1 MASFMGTGISEEE
14 LLRQQREAER
24 LAREQAA
31 AAEREAAEQTAKAQE
46 EAQAATQA
54 AQEQAE
60 ATAEAAQE
68 AAQPVSSV
76 SPDILAHAMQQVGNP
91 IQEQKS
97 AFEDISYEADFVKPG
112 TMSATAGG
120 VYKVDPVTGKA
131 GFDFSDLHGKDEQ
144 WLLKNRSS
152 VAGNPQMLR
161 AYDDYIDQRR
171 SDGLVNSQ
179 NMGFLSGI
187 GLMDVNGADIDIGAA
202 SPQMV
207 VQGIGGIADT
217 AKRKEAAKAFTA
229 LTQTPGS
236 RFYGFNVDEDALGTY
251 RDSASMTQAAYN
263 EAVKAY
269 KSKFWASSGHEEQ
282 NNLLY
287 RSEYQRIQNNPN
299 YDEYAKRLLTQT
311 LNEIYTGITQGEVPD
326 VNTPQSENDKIIA
339 ENAAMEMDIA
349 QGEKPDL
356 KAAMEAIPDT
366 PQEVAERLAQ
376 MEAPARMEEIPSEP
390 KQPERTP
397 AAQSSGAAQEIFMQ
411 EALKG
416 VPAVTAPQGEKQGV
430 DSSAAYDIFA
440 DRATAGL
447 EIPGA
452 AQMQEEAPLKIE
464 NMADAYDAYK
474 MGKSYLLGEEDRKYL
489 EELLNDPGVKRLNG
503 QLDADAMKALNVG
516 NESPEYLMTRNLS
529 ALGTT
534 VYNAWQDIHSDDF
547 PPELRTNAEMIVM
560 ETVRDAGKA
569 VERGMVV
576 SDHGK
581 NQIET
586 YLDTVEGARDG
597 INTIYADWQS
607 LTQNKLDLDADLAAV
622 NEKAIENAK
631 IAVREGYDS
640 PQQYALVLENSDVKP
655 AQVYEAMQAYPLY
668 EEIAYIYSDY
678 FTDGGGFDNSPI
690 KARLNAS
697 GVTNDD
703 QYRFALRD
711 GMNALYEEDVKMALT
726 LGLSIEDY
734 YASMGGMSADQLAQR
749 ANVRMQQQGA
759 SITQEERDALSVQ
772 PFGEGVGAAA
782 TVGTSAKRG
791 WDSFQLGFL
800 DTLYMGKNALA
811 VRNTAA
817 KMTGYYQGQFGIY
830 GRDYYRSD
838 MLKLADSGS
847 LDERYAQAIRDALDS
862 GEDIYSIGIDPRDM
876 GGLLSKA
883 GDIRKNIAQYDNMM
897 RTRGT
902 EGEYFWYN
910 MLASTVENGAMM
922 AASTLGGAT
931 LGSAAAGFAVGY
943 GVPNFSQRYNE
954 RLDQGY
960 KLNTASALAALD
972 TTGMIAANVG
982 TFTRGFGQL
991 TGAGSLEKAGY
1002 MAARMNNASGLAKGM
1017 AAIRTFG
1024 GAAIKNTAE
1033 EAIKDPFVEGMTQ
1046 RFIDTAFAP
1055 LYQKVD
1061 AGEDVSASDVVT
1073 SLTAALSP
1081 MNVLRAAE
1089 ETAEETVKNAPEEAL
1104 YSLIFT
1110 LAGAGGETYHS
1121 VRMARDVVSGR
1132 SGDVQG
1138 VIDAAAEDLK
1148 TPEFAEY
1155 LNEKAK
1161 QNQIDEATTVA
1172 MMTGAGDESFEGWK
1186 SEGRKYLVHE
1196 RKRVEAAMANEAA
1209 RQSYAENIEEYLE
1222 AHDESILKDLD
1233 ELLVEIKSSE
1243 TKAKEN
1249 AGAAYK
1255 ADQKAQ
1261 DHAQKWIEE
1270 CRKRGV
1276 MELAHAADNLRAH
1289 IQGDTETRKRTL
1301 DTELADI
1308 DEQIASM
1315 QESIAEADDMG
1326 DMAALDDLLAR
1337 QGELMIRRDELLEG
1351 AQNEEDFQDARG
1363 AAESALN
1370 EQDKLAAEALQQS
1383 AERERLAQ
1391 EKADMAP
1398 VYKDLRSRLIYV
1410 DDQQAANIK
1419 SATGLTIPQFNRK
1432 YGFSLTQNKAKS
1444 RNALDGSFFADLA
1457 QQAPGYIDAD
1467 TAHPEEAIVAL
1478 AERKKILSGVQAAVG
1493 SVDAEAYLTETT
1505 YGTQDP
1511 ITQKTASD
1519 LYRNTGVKLV
1529 TANLADG
1536 TRGWFDRTNGQLVL
1550 SNKLGAGEIR
1560 RAAAMHE
1567 LTHFIERSSGY
1578 EAYKQAVLE
1587 AAYAGGEGYREQMLE
1602 RDRED
1607 IREEY
1612 EAHGVTLS
1620 DSDLDAELVAAATEK
1635 VIEGSESFFE
1645 KLINGGKTSFVRR
1658 AYMKVKGFLSRLKAK
1673 KASPEAL
1680 AQYDAIQKAHDL
1692 MQKALATSPKWA
1704 EGQKGS
1710 DPTVELSE
1718 ASRDMDNRPVEQ
1730 TRMQYAFGRRQFGE
1744 SLQHADFIEDRVK
1757 EIVEGTEY
1765 ERDTN
1770 REQVRRAMN
1779 TLDRDGVEA
1788 AAVRLM
1794 SKEKAAYTADDNA
1807 LAFVT
1812 MAQATQNGDNVT
1824 AAMLAMRMLE
1834 ESSEQGRALQSLGI
1848 VNRMTPEGALG
1859 ETLRK
1864 ANEYNA
1870 KSRNIAPGLIPVGSE
1885 APKRATQTT
1894 TGGNEPTAAKSVMK
1908 AEKQPASSYAAAG
1921 GAAPDSGVSGQ
1932 LASSYAAA
1940 SGAMAGNAYLG
1951 GTRLKAKDDP
1961 SVGWTGEEAAPDGTA
1976 LQETMLD
1983 SREGWMPDEAFDGP
1997 ELAADAEGEQE
2008 RIGPPPV
2015 VDTGTVHHVPN
2026 FVQEIY
2032 NAADVVNEKLSAIEE
2047 GTNRDNPWGLP
2058 MNGAQ
2063 MELVR
2068 EYGLMG
2074 TTLPTDYAHATVK
2087 QRMLAAIISTPDN
2100 VRGERLLT
2108 LCQQLEFMKRG
2119 YAVVTEADLNFIAGQ
2134 MSEALL
2140 NGVENGSGVTRDAQ
2154 IALARTFDAQAN
2166 ITPVS
2171 LPEQFRTATFVN
2183 MLSAPSTWARNIV
2196 SNVLMNPL
2204 EAASALI
2211 ATKADEQIAKKTGE
2225 RTTDVTT
2232 AAERAASKKAFG
2244 EEVANTFEDYFITH
2258 ADTSHGRKYE
2268 FDRGGRG
2275 RTFDQNGLPEWM
2287 NNMLEAGKNV
2297 VDFAMQIGDRPF
2309 FEKCYSEEL
2318 AVLRRLAENG
2328 QHKMSEKEMKAEA
2341 NQRALE
2347 RVFQEDS
2354 KIAAWIAQGQRIPY
2368 FGTVLNMIV
2377 PFVKTPTNIAA
2388 RLMQYSPVGL
2398 AKAIFKDGVWDM
2410 QMNNA
2415 SGFDQRKFV
2424 MNLGRGLTGTGLTV
2438 AGYLLANAN
2447 ILRPGYG
2454 EEENQK
2460 RRDILKAL
2468 GEPYGTYIQI
2478 GDTKRE
2484 IEWALPGSGA
2494 LNIGVKLAQNLK
2506 AATNSEEAAS
2516 AMTLG
2521 ILSSTWDEVFNASML
2536 SAFNDAF
2543 SGYGDATE
2551 KRKKFLEA
2559 AGTSFLSRLTPS
2571 AMRSTMKATDP
2582 YIRDTSSSSP
2592 VWAALNQTLVQCW
2605 PIARQALPIKTDL
2618 TGDQQVQSGYW
2629 NPKGEHGSSVMNFV
2643 DTFLTPTATVG
2654 EKNDSALM
2662 ELLDLSYRT
2671 GKSAFLPAN
2680 LLAAN
2685 AYTLNLTK
2693 TQAKNMGYGDA
2704 AITMN
2709 LTDEEKREAN
2719 AAYGSLLFN
2728 GDGGRY
2734 YLDTKG
2740 NIQMVTG
2747 LRRIMDSPEWAAMTD
2762 EERTKR
2768 VSDEIKVAKDLI
2780 IADIARRKREE
2791 GEI

>member
-76 SPDILAHAMQQVGNP
+76 SPDILAYAMQQVGNP

-120 VYKVDPVTGKA
+120 VYKVDPMTGKA

-144 WLLKNRSS
+144 WLFKNRSS

-311 LNEIYTGITQGEVPD
+311 LNEIYTGITQGEAPD
-326 VNTPQSENDKIIA
+326 MNTPQSENDKLAA

-349 QGEKPDL
+349 QDEKSDL

-390 KQPERTP
+390 KQLERAP
-397 AAQSSGAAQEIFMQ
+397 SNGAAQEIFMQ

-416 VPAVTAPQGEKQGV
+416 APAVTATQGEKQTV

-447 EIPGA
+447 DIPGA

-464 NMADAYDAYK
+464 NMADAYDVYK

-547 PPELRTNAEMIVM
+547 PPELRTNAEMIIM

-569 VERGMVV
+569 VERGQVV

-782 TVGTSAKRG
+782 TVGTAAKRG

-811 VRNTAA
+811 ARNTAA

-1033 EAIKDPFVEGMTQ
+1033 EAIKDPFAEGMTQ

-1055 LYQKVD
+1055 LYQKAD

-1110 LAGAGGETYHS
+1110 LAGAGVETYHS

-1172 MMTGAGDESFEGWK
+1172 MMTGAGDEHRTAAQEQRQIERQHMEKAQAGAVA
-1186 SEGRKYLVHE
+1186 SETARE
-1196 RKRVEAAMANEAA
+1196 RFLEIGERVENGQA
-1209 RQSYAENIEEYLE
+1209 
-1222 AHDESILKDLD
+1222 KP
-1233 ELLVEIKSSE
+1233 SE
-1243 TKAKEN
+1243 MDDALSQW
-1249 AGAAYK
+1249 
-1255 ADQKAQ
+1255 QKAETSYRENR
-1261 DHAQKWIEE
+1261 DAAQKAGQ
-1270 CRKRGV
+1270 K
-1276 MELAHAADNLRAH
+1276 
-1289 IQGDTETRKRTL
+1289 
-1301 DTELADI
+1301 
-1308 DEQIASM
+1308 
-1315 QESIAEADDMG
+1315 
-1326 DMAALDDLLAR
+1326 
-1337 QGELMIRRDELLEG
+1337 
-1351 AQNEEDFQDARG
+1351 
-1363 AAESALN
+1363 AAESADRWIDACR
-1370 EQDKLAAEALQQS
+1370 QEALK
-1383 AERERLAQ
+1383 R
-1391 EKADMAP
+1391 
-1398 VYKDLRSRLIYV
+1398 V
-1410 DDQQAANIK
+1410 
-1419 SATGLTIPQFNRK
+1419 
-1432 YGFSLTQNKAKS
+1432 AK
-1444 RNALDGSFFADLA
+1444 
-1457 QQAPGYIDAD
+1457 DAD
-1467 TAHPEEAIVAL
+1467 TARAAVMGNEAAQDAAYDR
-1478 AERKKILSGVQAAVG
+1478 AEGDYVSAAESGDTARMQESSAAMDAAYPGVQG
-1493 SVDAEAYLTETT
+1493 EASLGATDYEASEESANM
-1505 YGTQDP
+1505 GTLNPVMQ
-1511 ITQKTASD
+1511 QRASD
-1519 LYRNTGVKLV
+1519 LYKKTGLALV
-1529 TANLADG
+1529 TAPLPDG
-1536 TRGWFDRTNGQLVL
+1536 VRGYYDRESGQIVL
-1550 SNKLGAGEIR
+1550 SNRIGVNEQSRMTTVHELSHFIEGSKDYDQFAEAVLSAAYDGNSDAMERDMADIRDKYEAAGVPYDERKELVTAAVEKIIDADETFIQELMGQRKQGMIARIYTKLKKFLARRKAKSEGAAALRQYDLIQTAHDKLKQALENAPKWEAGQDGKAYAIIQDESNWPIVKADRNFVLSDNRKEWGKQINDYIRDEIREKGQMVIKTLDGEEIVLDAKSQRKAKDWLMNGTEDDNRIRKNASAHLDEVVAVSEDVDPNGPNVPDEDAKHEWAKDGWRYREAVFEDYNGKRYLLTMSVGVDGDNKTVYNIGDVEEIKKRTVTSVSGQLGRVPRSPARTNESPASPRLGPSDTIVPQDGMDVNKQDTQNGRSYAVGERQFGNKTAQRSDYFYDEVKDKLKGSTYEKDSNDAQIR
-1560 RAAAMHE
+1560 RAV
-1567 LTHFIERSSGY
+1567 RR
-1578 EAYKQAVLE
+1578 LE
-1587 AAYAGGEGYREQMLE
+1587 
-1602 RDRED
+1602 ED
-1607 IREEY
+1607 
-1612 EAHGVTLS
+1612 G
-1620 DSDLDAELVAAATEK
+1620 LDASVDYLLG
-1635 VIEGSESFFE
+1635 IEP
-1645 KLINGGKTSFVRR
+1645 GKFTTDDNV
-1658 AYMKVKGFLSRLKAK
+1658 L
-1673 KASPEAL
+1673 
-1680 AQYDAIQKAHDL
+1680 L
-1692 MQKALATSPKWA
+1692 M
-1704 EGQKGS
+1704 
-1710 DPTVELSE
+1710 
-1718 ASRDMDNRPVEQ
+1718 
-1730 TRMQYAFGRRQFGE
+1730 
-1744 SLQHADFIEDRVK
+1744 
-1757 EIVEGTEY
+1757 
-1765 ERDTN
+1765 
-1770 REQVRRAMN
+1770 
-1779 TLDRDGVEA
+1779 A
-1788 AAVRLM
+1788 AAVEAGRKGDATLQWKLADRLD
-1794 SKEKAAYTADDNA
+1794 KEGT
-1807 LAFVT
+1807 
-1812 MAQATQNGDNVT
+1812 
-1824 AAMLAMRMLE
+1824 
-1834 ESSEQGRALQSLGI
+1834 EQGRALQSRKIL
-1848 VNRMTPEGALG
+1848 TAALRPQQ
-1859 ETLRK
+1859 EVSNTVRK
-1864 ANEYNA
+1864 AIAYNQA
-1870 KSRNIAPGLIPVGSE
+1870 RGLLGDPIPVGND
-1885 APKRATQTT
+1885 APKKA
-1894 TGGNEPTAAKSVMK
+1894 TAATKPDVRETYDK
-1908 AEKQPASSYAAAG
+1908 AESTHMKLQG
-1921 GAAPDSGVSGQ
+1921 LESGVS
-1932 LASSYAAA
+1932 
-1940 SGAMAGNAYLG
+1940 
-1951 GTRLKAKDDP
+1951 
-1961 SVGWTGEEAAPDGTA
+1961 
-1976 LQETMLD
+1976 
-1983 SREGWMPDEAFDGP
+1983 
-1997 ELAADAEGEQE
+1997 
-2008 RIGPPPV
+2008 
-2015 VDTGTVHHVPN
+2015 
-2026 FVQEIY
+2026 
-2032 NAADVVNEKLSAIEE
+2032 
-2047 GTNRDNPWGLP
+2047 RDNPWGLP
-2058 MNGAQ
+2058 INRMQDALISQ
-2063 MELVR
+2063 
-2068 EYGLMG
+2068 YGLKNE
-2074 TTLPTDYAHATVK
+2074 TLPGIEYNRATLK
-2087 QRMLAAIISTPDN
+2087 QRMLAAILATPNN
-2100 VRGERLLT
+2100 VRGDGLLT
-2108 LCQQLEFMKRG
+2108 LCQQLEFMNKG
-2119 YAVVTEADLNFIAGQ
+2119 YAVVTEADMNYIASQ
-2134 MSEALL
+2134 MSEAMAGGLDEA
-2140 NGVENGSGVTRDAQ
+2140 GVPTSQEAKDAM
-2154 IALARTFDAQAN
+2154 ARLFDAQGN
-2166 ITPVS
+2166 ITLKGNMEKAS
-2171 LPEQFRTATFVN
+2171 NIAYAN
-2183 MLSAPSTWARNIV
+2183 MLSSTATWTRNV
-2196 SNVLMNPL
+2196 MSNALVTPL
-2204 EAASALI
+2204 ENASRDIAAWLDEAVSKRTGTRTTGT
-2211 ATKADEQIAKKTGE
+2211 ATKEDRE
-2225 RTTDVTT
+2225 
-2232 AAERAASKKAFG
+2232 ASKAAFAQ
-2244 EEVANTFEDYFITH
+2244 EIANTVRDYFVTH
-2258 ADTSHGRKYE
+2258 TDTGHGRKY
-2268 FDRGGRG
+2268 DVRSGGG
-2275 RTFDQNGLPEWM
+2275 RTFQNDF
-2287 NNMLEAGKNV
+2287 LEGYKNIV
-2297 VDFAMQIGDRPF
+2297 EFAMQIGDRPF
-2309 FEKCYSEEL
+2309 FEKCYAEEK
-2318 AVLRRLAENG
+2318 AIIERLGMKVTDENG
-2328 QHKMSEKEMKAEA
+2328 NLRAMTADEIHAEA
-2341 NQRALE
+2341 TARATE
-2347 RVFQEDS
+2347 RVFQEDGDVINWLNRMPPS
-2354 KIAAWIAQGQRIPY
+2354 ISFIGKTLIP
-2368 FGTVLNMIV
+2368 FT
-2377 PFVKTPTNIAA
+2377 KTPTNIAK
-2388 RLMQYSPVGL
+2388 RMFQYSPAGL
-2398 AKAIFKDGVWDM
+2398 VKSIVWDGM
-2410 QMNNA
+2410 AKGNMNGGA
-2415 SGFDQRKFV
+2415 DFDQRKFV
-2424 MNLGRGLTGTGLTV
+2424 MGLGRGLTGTGMIAVGAALGA
-2438 AGYLLANAN
+2438 AG
-2447 ILRPGYG
+2447 IIKTGRGD
-2454 EEENQK
+2454 EEEKK
-2460 RRDILKAL
+2460 RRDALGAL
-2468 GEPYGTYIQI
+2468 GEPYGMYLDLF
-2478 GDTKRE
+2478 GTKHE
-2484 IEWALPGSGA
+2484 IDWALPSATGLILGA
-2494 LNIGVKLAQNLK
+2494 SMAERMKDGEGAWNIVAG
-2506 AATNSEEAAS
+2506 
-2516 AMTLG
+2516 MMMDLG
-2521 ILSSTWDEVFNASML
+2521 DELFENSML
-2536 SAFNDAF
+2536 SAVNDLF
-2543 SGYGDATE
+2543 RGYDDATGIATRLATTFAE
-2551 KRKKFLEA
+2551 SKLNQMLSP
-2559 AGTSFLSRLTPS
+2559 SF
-2571 AMRSTMKATDP
+2571 MRQIAKATDP
-2582 YIRDTSSSSP
+2582 YVRDTSDDNP
-2592 VWAALNQTLVQCW
+2592 VLAALKTNVIQYW
-2605 PIARQALPIKTDL
+2605 PGLRQMLPIKTDL
-2618 TGDQQVQSGYW
+2618 TGDKQLQSGYW
-2629 NPKGEHGSSVMNFV
+2629 NPGKETGNALMHFFDSY
-2643 DTFLTPTATVG
+2643 LTPTATVSA
-2654 EKNDSALM
+2654 KNDAALM
-2662 ELLDLSYRT
+2662 ELIDLSYRT
-2671 GKSAFLPAN
+2671 DSAGFLPENLIAN
-2680 LLAAN
+2680 GK
-2685 AYTLNLTK
+2685 YSLNLTN
-2693 TQAKNMGYGDA
+2693 TQAKSMGYGDA

-2740 NIQMVTG
+2740 NIQMITG

-2762 EERTKR
+2762 EERTER
-2768 VSDEIKVAKDLI
+2768 VKDEIKIAKDCI
-2780 IADIARRKREE
+2780 IADVARRKHED